1 MHSRTVRAAASLSVL
16 LSMLLIFGLCAWGC
30 RKVESTEPQ
39 EQEETE
45 KGDGETTEEPVTVT
59 LYFRRTVDTKD
70 WLCPAQTT
78 VIGASDPYLTA
89 MEQLIKGPAEG
100 TQLYPVLPNTV
111 RVLDID
117 VADGICTV
125 NVSKEIL
132 TDANQVGV
140 SASGEGLALAAIANT
155 LTEFEDVDK
164 VALFVEGLQS
174 GMLEGRFVED
184 FWGHMGLPEFLER
197 NEEIIYQEP

>member
-1 MHSRTVRAAASLSVL
+1 MHCKKVRFYALL
-16 LSMLLIFGLCAWGC
+16 LSLMLLLLLFAFSAWGC
-30 RKVESTEPQ
+30 SKAKPAEPQ
-39 EQEETE
+39 EQEEAET
-45 KGDGETTEEPVTVT
+45 GGGETTNEQVTVT

-70 WLCPAQTT
+70 WLFPMQTT

-89 MEQLIKGPAEG
+89 MEQLIKGPAQG
-100 TQLYPVLPNTV
+100 TELYPVLPDTV
-111 RVLDID
+111 KVLDID
-117 VADGICTV
+117 VANGVCTV

-164 VALFVEGLQS
+164 VALLIEGLQS
-174 GMLEGRFVED
+174 GMIEGRFVED

-197 NEEIIYQEP
+197 NEDVIYKEK

>member
-1 MHSRTVRAAASLSVL
+1 MHCKTVRIYALL
-16 LSMLLIFGLCAWGC
+16 LSLMLLLLLFAFSAWGC
-30 RKVESTEPQ
+30 SKAESAKPQ
-39 EQEETE
+39 EEEETE
-45 KGDGETTEEPVTVT
+45 TGGDETTQERVTVT

-70 WLCPAQTT
+70 WLYPMQTT

-89 MEQLIKGPAEG
+89 MEQLIKGPAQG
-100 TQLYPVLPNTV
+100 TELYPVLPDTV
-111 RVLDID
+111 KVLDID
-117 VADGICTV
+117 VANGVCTV

-164 VALFVEGLQS
+164 VALLIEGLQS
-174 GMLEGRFVED
+174 GMIEGRFIED

-197 NEEIIYQEP
+197 NEDVIYKEK